1 MTQVSVININS
12 PFLDQKPGTSGL
24 RKSTLKFQEEHYLEV
39 FIEAILQSLED
50 LKGSTLVVGGDG
62 RYGNIE
68 AIKKIIQICI
78 AHKVQK
84 VIVPKYGLL
93 STPATS
99 HLIRKEN
106 AIGGIILS
114 ASHNPGGIDGDFGVK
129 LNISNGGPA
138 PEIITNKIFKASQLL
153 TSYKICKIQLP
164 DLSEYGT
171 FPYGETTLEII
182 DGLKDYS
189 NLMEKI
195 FDFDQISDFLK
206 KDFSL
211 IFDAMNAVTGPYA
224 KNIFVEKMG
233 LAKDCVMNGNPLKD
247 FGGLHP
253 DPNLTY
259 ASHLADLLLNKKSY
273 SFGAAC
279 DGDGDRNM
287 ILGSGCFV
295 NPSDSL
301 AVITANTK
309 CVPGY
314 KDGITGVARS
324 MPTSSAVDNVARAL
338 NIPCFETPTGWKFFG
353 NLLDSNL
360 ITLCGEESFGTGSNH
375 VREKDGLWAV
385 LYWLQVLA
393 EKKCSVSDLM
403 QNHWKLA
410 KEMLQSMYAAKGIGL
425 AAPQIGINKELL
437 VIDVNFEDSAAEPL
451 ILINPE
457 ITDYGTTLNSYE
469 EGCLSIPGVY
479 LNVVRPSTIKLKFRD
494 EMGRP
499 RKMKA
504 DGLLARCIQHEM
516 DHLNGILFVDRVTS
530 KDDLNKELKKEGF
543 NEKDVISIS

>member
-1 MTQVSVININS
+1 MTEVNVININS

-24 RKSTLKFQEEHYLEV
+24 RKSTLKFQEQHYLEV
-39 FIEAILQSLED
+39 FIEAILLSLGNIQ
-50 LKGSTLVVGGDG
+50 GSTLVVGGDG

-68 AIKKIIQICI
+68 AIEKIVQICV
-78 AHKVQK
+78 AHKVGK
-84 VIVPKYGLL
+84 VIVPKDGLL

-99 HLIRKEN
+99 NLIRKEN
-106 AIGGIILS
+106 AVGGIILS

-129 LNISNGGPA
+129 LNIANGGPA
-138 PEIITNKIFKASQLL
+138 PEIITNQIFKSTQSL
-153 TSYKICKIQLP
+153 TSYKISKIKLP
-164 DLSEYGT
+164 DFSQYGS
-171 FPYGETTLEII
+171 FNYGETTLEII

-189 NLMEKI
+189 ALMEKI

-233 LAKDCVMNGNPLKD
+233 LADDCVMNGDPLKD

-259 ASHLADLLLNKKSY
+259 AAHLADLLLNKKSY

-301 AVITANTK
+301 AVITANTT

-314 KDGITGVARS
+314 KEGISGVARS
-324 MPTSSAVDNVARAL
+324 MPTSSAVDIVASAL
-338 NIPCFETPTGWKFFG
+338 NIPCYETPTGWKFFG

-360 ITLCGEESFGTGSNH
+360 ITICGEESFGTGSNH

-385 LYWLQVLA
+385 LYWLQILA
-393 EKKCSVSDLM
+393 EKNCSVSDLIK
-403 QNHWKLA
+403 NHWRQFGRNYYSRHDYEAIPSNIANQIFDKLSS
-410 KEMLQSMYAAKGIGL
+410 MLPTLIGTNFAGNLVKDADNFSYLDPVDNSISENQGLRVILEDNSRVIVRLSGTGTKGATLRLYFEKFINPQQNL
-425 AAPQIGINKELL
+425 SLNPQIALK
-437 VIDVNFEDSAAEPL
+437 PL
-451 ILINPE
+451 IDDI
-457 ITDYGTTLNSYE
+457 
-469 EGCLSIPGVY
+469 
-479 LNVVRPSTIKLKFRD
+479 
-494 EMGRP
+494 
-499 RKMKA
+499 
-504 DGLLARCIQHEM
+504 
-516 DHLNGILFVDRVTS
+516 
-530 KDDLNKELKKEGF
+530 DDLLNISKLTKMETPT
-543 NEKDVISIS
+543 VIT